1 MAISK
6 NKQIGT
12 GAAIVIVISIIFSL
26 GDDPSSNTAS
36 IGENNSAQTT
46 QVQPTPTPQEPSVEP
61 DPSPTDT
68 SDEPTAEAEDNKEDK
83 KGNTTEAEKV
93 EVKPDPQAK
102 PVSANTFD
110 ALIAQLKVE
119 PEFIGGYD
127 RSLFRHWVDDS
138 GNGCDAR
145 REVLIEESLTPVSI
159 SSGCVI
165 SGGSWFSN
173 FDGIT
178 TTDASSFDIDHFVPL
193 SEAWR
198 SGAHAWSSTTRRSF
212 ANDLG
217 YEHSLIAV
225 SASSNRSKG
234 DKDPASWLPPRTSY
248 HCEYIYKWVNVKIR
262 WSLSVDS
269 TEHNKIKNIA
279 SNCSIDNLNLNPPT
293 TAPIEQKV
301 TPTLQPQLDA
311 APQSTSC
318 TDQQVDINLANI
330 DDLMSI
336 IHIGEARAT
345 ELIQLRPYRTLDDLT
360 RINGIAASRLN
371 DIKNQGIACID

>member
-1 MAISK
+1 MYQIWYIYASFRAIEGLMAVSK
-6 NKQIGT
+6 NKKIGT
-12 GAAIVIVISIIFSL
+12 GAALVIVISIIFSL
-26 GDDPSSNTAS
+26 GQDSSTNTAS
-36 IGENNSAQTT
+36 IAENNSVEKF
-46 QVQPTPTPQEPSVEP
+46 QVQPTTKTLEPTQPLSES
-61 DPSPTDT
+61 DPSSLESPE
-68 SDEPTAEAEDNKEDK
+68 EPTVKKDNPAESEQL
-83 KGNTTEAEKV
+83 
-93 EVKPDPQAK
+93 EVKPDSQAK
-102 PVSANTFD
+102 PVSANSFD

-127 RSLFRHWVDDS
+127 RTLFRHWIDES
-138 GNGCDAR
+138 GNGCDTR
-145 REVLIEESLTPVSI
+145 QEVLIQESLTPVLI

-178 TTDASSFDIDHFVPL
+178 TTDAASFDIDHFVPL

-248 HCEYIYKWVNVKIR
+248 HCEYIYKWVSIKIR

-269 TEHNKIKNIA
+269 KELSRIKGIA
-279 SNCSIDNLNLNPPT
+279 SNCSVEKLNEKSES
-293 TAPIEQKV
+293 I
-301 TPTLQPQLDA
+301 TPD
-311 APQSTSC
+311 
-318 TDQQVDINLANI
+318 
-330 DDLMSI
+330 
-336 IHIGEARAT
+336 
-345 ELIQLRPYRTLDDLT
+345 
-360 RINGIAASRLN
+360 
-371 DIKNQGIACID
+371 K

>member
-1 MAISK
+1 MSK

-26 GDDPSSNTAS
+26 GDDSSTDSAS
-36 IGENNSAQTT
+36 IAENNSAQTT
-46 QVQPTPTPQEPSVEP
+46 QVQPTPTLEAPSVEP
-61 DPSPTDT
+61 DPSPTIT
-68 SDEPTAEAEDNKEDK
+68 SDEPTVEAEDKKED
-83 KGNTTEAEKV
+83 TTESEKV
-93 EVKPDPQAK
+93 EVKPDTKAK
-102 PVSANTFD
+102 AVTAGSFD
-110 ALIAQLKVE
+110 ALIAQLNVE
-119 PEFIGGYD
+119 SEFIGGYD

-138 GNGCDAR
+138 GNGCDTR
-145 REVLIEESLTPVSI
+145 REVLIDESLTPVSI
-159 SSGCVI
+159 SAGCVI

-279 SNCSIDNLNLNPPT
+279 SNCSIENLNLNPPT
-293 TAPIEQKV
+293 TAPIEEKV
-301 TPTLQPQLDA
+301 TPTLQPQIDV

-330 DDLMSI
+330 DDLMRI
-336 IHIGEARAT
+336 IHIGEVRAT
-345 ELIQLRPYRTLDDLT
+345 ELIQLRPFRTLDDLT
-360 RINGIAASRLN
+360 RINGIAAARLN
-371 DIKNQGIACID
+371 DIKNQAIACVG

>member
-1 MAISK
+1 MSK

-26 GDDPSSNTAS
+26 GDDSSTDSAS
-36 IGENNSAQTT
+36 IAENNSAQTT
-46 QVQPTPTPQEPSVEP
+46 QVQPTPTLEAPSVEP
-61 DPSPTDT
+61 APSPTIT
-68 SDEPTAEAEDNKEDK
+68 SDEPTVEAEDKKEDK
-83 KGNTTEAEKV
+83 KENTTESEKV
-93 EVKPDPQAK
+93 EAKPDTKAK
-102 PVSANTFD
+102 AVTAGSFD
-110 ALIAQLKVE
+110 ALIAQLNVE
-119 PEFIGGYD
+119 SEFIGGYD

-138 GNGCDAR
+138 GNGCDTR
-145 REVLIEESLTPVSI
+145 REVLIDESLTPVSI
-159 SSGCVI
+159 SAGCVI

-234 DKDPASWLPPRTSY
+234 DKDPASWLPPRASY

-279 SNCSIDNLNLNPPT
+279 SNCSIENLNLNPPT
-293 TAPIEQKV
+293 TAPIEEKV
-301 TPTLQPQLDA
+301 TPTLQPQIDV

-330 DDLMSI
+330 DDLMRI
-336 IHIGEARAT
+336 IHIGEVRAT
-345 ELIQLRPYRTLDDLT
+345 ELIQLRPFSTLDDLT
-360 RINGIAASRLN
+360 RISGIAAARLN
-371 DIKNQGIACID
+371 DIKNQGIACIG

>member
-1 MAISK
+1 MEVSR
-6 NKQIGT
+6 NKKIGA
-12 GAAIVIVISIIFSL
+12 GVALALVISVIFSL
-26 GDDPSSNTAS
+26 GQESSTDTTS
-36 IGENNSAQTT
+36 IAENNSVEKS
-46 QVQPTPTPQEPSVEP
+46 QVQPTSKALEPAEP
-61 DPSPTDT
+61 FAESDPSSIERSEGSTDT
-68 SDEPTAEAEDNKEDK
+68 KENTA
-83 KGNTTEAEKV
+83 EAEKV
-93 EVKPDPQAK
+93 EVKPDAQAK
-102 PVSANTFD
+102 PVSASSFD

-127 RSLFRHWVDDS
+127 RALFRHWIDES
-138 GNGCDAR
+138 GNGCDTR
-145 REVLIEESLTPVSI
+145 REVLIQESLTPVTI

-262 WSLSVDS
+262 WSLSVDP
-269 TEHNKIKNIA
+269 TEHSKIKSIA
-279 SNCSIDNLNLNPPT
+279 SNCSIENLSLNPPT
-293 TAPIEQKV
+293 TAPIEQNTEPKA
-301 TPTLQPQLDA
+301 TPTLQPQLEV

-318 TDQQVDINLANI
+318 TDQQVDVNSASI
-330 DDLMSI
+330 DDLIRI
-336 IHIGEARAT
+336 IHIGEVRAT
-345 ELIQLRPYRTLDDLT
+345 ELIQLRPFRTLDDLT
-360 RINGIAASRLN
+360 RINGIASSRLN
-371 DIKNQGIACID
+371 DIKNQAIACVG